1 MSLPI
6 AMTAPDQPF
15 ADRLEG
21 ARDVE
26 ECESKL
32 FGMVEV
38 TLVRM
43 ECQLIEVGSRP
54 RQFCPGHLIDLRD
67 WPWEALAEQ
76 ATAGI
81 V

>member
-6 AMTAPDQPF
+6 AMVTSDQPF
-15 ADRLEG
+15 PDCLEG
-21 ARDVE
+21 ARDVD

-43 ECQLIEVGSRP
+43 ECELIEVGSRP
-54 RQFCPGHLIDLRD
+54 RQFCPRHLIYLWYR
-67 WPWEALAEQ
+67 PWDALA
-76 ATAGI
+76 
-81 V
+81 